1 MLTNFHKTKLFKKS
15 SNHQKSGNLQLTWF
29 QKAVLVPHLNQ
40 GTPQGLCG
48 GAFTA
53 SPNPEPLRGSAG
65 VLSLLPQTRNPS
77 GALRGCFHC
86 YPEPLRGSAG
96 MLNPKHQYYQG
107 NLQLQIEVVEG
118 TERLAE
124 CQSQSREVMLGLQKQ
139 LLQLTGDL

>member
-1 MLTNFHKTKLFKKS
+1 MLTNFHKTQLFEKS

-65 VLSLLPQTRNPS
+65 
-77 GALRGCFHC
+77 
-86 YPEPLRGSAG
+86 
-96 MLNPKHQYYQG
+96 MLNPKHQHYQG